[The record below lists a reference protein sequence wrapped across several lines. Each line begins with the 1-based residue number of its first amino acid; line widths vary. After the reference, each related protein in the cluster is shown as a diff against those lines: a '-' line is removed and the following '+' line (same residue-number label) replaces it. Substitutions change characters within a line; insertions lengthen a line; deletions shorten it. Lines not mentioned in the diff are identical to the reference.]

1 MIHKRS
7 VSGTIFDTFNTLL
20 MVAIFIIMVYPF
32 LYVINYSF
40 SAQEEV
46 AGSLLLWPHGLNLDA
61 YVTLLKDDALFRAFS
76 ISVARSIIGAF
87 SMLLV
92 SGMAAYA
99 LATPNLVFGKFFRTV
114 FAMTMYVSA
123 GVVPTYIFMKMYGLT
138 NTFWVYIIPG
148 LCSAFNLILI
158 RNYIESIPASLKEAV
173 YVDGGNDFQAYW
185 KVIFPICKPV
195 NAAIL
200 LFGVLN
206 QWNNFMDTQL
216 YCAMKEE
223 LYTLQ
228 YVLYNTVASQTSL
241 EAVNNANIAVVNT
254 QQLKMAI
261 TVITVVPVMCVYP
274 FLQKHFV
281 SGLMVGSVKA

>member
-1 MIHKRS
+1 MVYKRS
-7 VSGTIFDTFNTLL
+7 LSGTIFDVCNTLL
-20 MVAIFIIMVYPF
+20 MVTIFIIMVYPF

-40 SAQEEV
+40 SSQEGL
-46 AGSLLLWPHGLNLDA
+46 AGSLLLLPQGFNLDA
-61 YVTLLKDDALFRAFS
+61 YKTLMHDKSLFHAFGV
-76 ISVARSIIGAF
+76 SVARSILGAG
-87 SMLLV
+87 SMLMV

-99 LATPNLVFGKFFRTV
+99 LANQNLVFGKFFRTV

-123 GVVPTYIFMKMYGLT
+123 GVVPTYVFMKMYGLT
-138 NTFWVYIIPG
+138 NNFLVYIIPG

-158 RNYIESIPASLKEAV
+158 RNYIESIPASLREAV

-185 KVIFPICKPV
+185 RVIFPICKPV

-216 YCAMKEE
+216 YCSMKEE

-241 EAVNNANIAVVNT
+241 EAVNNTNTAIVNT

-261 TVITVVPVMCVYP
+261 TVITVLPVMCVYP
-274 FLQKHFV
+274 FLQKHFA
-281 SGLMVGSVKA
+281 SGLLVGSVKA

>member
-1 MIHKRS
+1 MVYKRS
-7 VSGTIFDTFNTLL
+7 LSGTIFDVCNTLL
-20 MVAIFIIMVYPF
+20 MVTIFIIMVYPF

-40 SAQEEV
+40 SSQEGL
-46 AGSLLLWPHGLNLDA
+46 AGSLLLLPQGFNLDA
-61 YVTLLKDDALFRAFS
+61 YKTLMHDESLFHAFGV
-76 ISVARSIIGAF
+76 SVARSILGAG
-87 SMLLV
+87 SMLMV

-99 LATPNLVFGKFFRTV
+99 LANQNLVFGKFFRTV

-123 GVVPTYIFMKMYGLT
+123 GVVPTYVFMKMYGLT
-138 NTFWVYIIPG
+138 NNFLVYIIPG

-158 RNYIESIPASLKEAV
+158 RNYIESIPASLREAV

-185 KVIFPICKPV
+185 RVIFPICKPV

-216 YCAMKEE
+216 YCSMKEE

-241 EAVNNANIAVVNT
+241 EAVNNTNTAIVNT

-261 TVITVVPVMCVYP
+261 TVITVLPVMCVYP
-274 FLQKHFV
+274 FLQKHFA
-281 SGLMVGSVKA
+281 SGLLVGSVKA